1 MSDLTTK
8 VTLADGHEMP
18 LQGLG
23 LYKVTS
29 QAELT
34 GVVQS
39 AWESGYRLFD
49 TAQMYKNEGMLG
61 AAIKELSLPRDE
73 MFVTTKVAEAN
84 QGYDATLASVEASL
98 RELDMDYVDLLLV
111 HWPLHQHFFETWRA
125 LERLKDEGLVK
136 SIGTS
141 NYGMVHLQYLATKA
155 NEQPVVNQVENHPH
169 LTQDALL
176 QYHQDNHIV
185 TQAWAPLGRG
195 SVLAEPVI
203 VEIAAK
209 YQKSPAQV
217 VLRWHVQRG
226 TSIIPKS
233 SRPERVVEN
242 GNVYDFELTDEE
254 MALITG
260 LNKFERISQEPEQ
273 VYERGAQYPH

>member
-1 MSDLTTK
+1 M
-8 VTLADGHEMP
+8 
-18 LQGLG
+18 
-23 LYKVTS
+23 
-29 QAELT
+29 
-34 GVVQS
+34 
-39 AWESGYRLFD
+39 
-49 TAQMYKNEGMLG
+49 
-61 AAIKELSLPRDE
+61 
-73 MFVTTKVAEAN
+73 
-84 QGYDATLASVEASL
+84 
-98 RELDMDYVDLLLV
+98 
-111 HWPLHQHFFETWRA
+111 
-125 LERLKDEGLVK
+125 K

-155 NEQPVVNQVENHPH
+155 NEQPVVNQVENHPY

-254 MALITG
+254 MAWITG

>member
-8 VTLADGHEMP
+8 VTLADGYEMP

-98 RELDMDYVDLLLV
+98 RELDMD
-111 HWPLHQHFFETWRA
+111 
-125 LERLKDEGLVK
+125 
-136 SIGTS
+136 
-141 NYGMVHLQYLATKA
+141 
-155 NEQPVVNQVENHPH
+155 
-169 LTQDALL
+169 
-176 QYHQDNHIV
+176 
-185 TQAWAPLGRG
+185 
-195 SVLAEPVI
+195 
-203 VEIAAK
+203 
-209 YQKSPAQV
+209 
-217 VLRWHVQRG
+217 
-226 TSIIPKS
+226 
-233 SRPERVVEN
+233 
-242 GNVYDFELTDEE
+242 
-254 MALITG
+254 
-260 LNKFERISQEPEQ
+260 
-273 VYERGAQYPH
+273 